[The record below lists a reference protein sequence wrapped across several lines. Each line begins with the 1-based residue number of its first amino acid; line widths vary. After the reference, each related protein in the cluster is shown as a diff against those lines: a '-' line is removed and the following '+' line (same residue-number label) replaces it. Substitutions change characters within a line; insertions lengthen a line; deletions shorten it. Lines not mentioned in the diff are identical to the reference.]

1 MSTTQDEEPA
11 NEVDLDKALAPPPSP
26 SAFVTDAALADL
38 VAQARAAAS
47 TEPADGSQ
55 RRSQRRRWAI
65 PLVVGGVL
73 ALTAAGSITAYQ
85 LGVPPF
91 QSVDAGTQRTSAGIP
106 VDYLNYRHRSVHCLA
121 FVEFADVSAAQRRQ
135 INAFAAD
142 TDWSGYG
149 QRLVDTVP
157 AADRTTLAQDVHAL
171 KALGPDLTRRTMVA
185 VPGLKDT
192 TTPGVPRVT
201 GTSWSCTGKGGQDG
215 AS

>member
-1 MSTTQDEEPA
+1 MSTTRDNEPA
-11 NEVDLDKALAPPPSP
+11 HEVDLDKALAPPPNP

-38 VAQARAAAS
+38 VARARIAAETDAAGGG
-47 TEPADGSQ
+47 T
-55 RRSQRRRWAI
+55 RWWQRRRWAA

-91 QSVDAGTQRTSAGIP
+91 QSVDAGTQRTTTGIP

-121 FVEFADVSAAQRRQ
+121 FVEFADVSATQRRQ

-142 TDWSGYG
+142 TNWSGYG

-157 AADRTTLAQDVHAL
+157 ATDRTTLAQDVHAL
-171 KALGPDLTRRTMVA
+171 EALGPDLTRRTIVA

-192 TTPGVPRVT
+192 TAPGVPRVT
-201 GTSWSCTGKGGQDG
+201 GTSWSCAGKGGQDG
-215 AS
+215 AP